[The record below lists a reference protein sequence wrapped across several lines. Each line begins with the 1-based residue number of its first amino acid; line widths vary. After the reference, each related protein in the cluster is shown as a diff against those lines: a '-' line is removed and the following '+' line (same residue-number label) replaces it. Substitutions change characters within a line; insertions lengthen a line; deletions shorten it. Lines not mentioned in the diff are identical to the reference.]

1 VPQLSVPSALRR
13 PARVASVVAVGLSL
27 TLVACGGSDSSSSA
41 SANGGASTT
50 GRPGDGGGFNLTAA
64 QTACLKK
71 EGVTLPG
78 GGQRPGGQRPNGT
91 GTTPNGAPPAGART
105 TPNGAPPNGGPPTG
119 GQRGQGGPGGA
130 NFQKLQA
137 AMKKCGIDM
146 PQRPQG
152 APGQGQGGQGG
163 PGGGYGQPPAQGQQQ
178 DSSGSTNAS

>member
-1 VPQLSVPSALRR
+1 MPQLSVPSALRH

-41 SANGGASTT
+41 SANGGANTT
-50 GRPGDGGGFNLTAA
+50 GRRGGGGFNLTAA

-78 GGQRPGGQRPNGT
+78 RGQRPGGQRPNGT
-91 GTTPNGAPPAGART
+91 GTTPDGMPPAGART
-105 TPNGAPPNGGPPTG
+105 TPNGAPPNGGPPNS

-137 AMKKCGIDM
+137 AMKKCGVDM

-152 APGQGQGGQGG
+152 APGQGG
-163 PGGGYGQPPAQGQQQ
+163 PGGGYGQPPAQGQQ
-178 DSSGSTNAS
+178 DPSGATNAS